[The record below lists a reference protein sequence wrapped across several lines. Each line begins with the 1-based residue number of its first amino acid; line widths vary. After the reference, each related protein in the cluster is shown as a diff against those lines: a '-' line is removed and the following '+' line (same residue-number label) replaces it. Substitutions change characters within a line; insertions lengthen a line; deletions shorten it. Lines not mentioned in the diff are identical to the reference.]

1 MQASCL
7 AFPNGTRTRSYCK
20 SFSEASFQ
28 SSPGESEVA
37 GVIFFSCGSIATEP
51 EKPVDTRSMLNR
63 NAQVDINYV
72 TDHADRAANSS
83 VQSFIFSMLL
93 FAASGS
99 PSPFQ
104 APGFGFVADCAFGV
118 RES

>member
-1 MQASCL
+1 M
-7 AFPNGTRTRSYCK
+7 R
-20 SFSEASFQ
+20 
-28 SSPGESEVA
+28 
-37 GVIFFSCGSIATEP
+37 
-51 EKPVDTRSMLNR
+51 TRSMLNR
-63 NAQVDINYV
+63 NAQVDFRFV

-99 PSPFQ
+99 PPQSQ
-104 APGFGFVADCAFGV
+104 APGFGFVADCTFGV